1 MQRLCVIAVLCAVGL
16 ALAAAP
22 GAVAAAPAPTPVGD
36 DVGFVSFGALAERV
50 SVAAYTQ
57 ALHIPGFSRRERSA
71 LSAAR
76 RARQRQADLL
86 DAPLGGDA
94 PRSDDFHIVVPATT
108 KVAVLKAILGLDR
121 ALTSV
126 YAYGTSQAQD
136 PATRLLLA
144 RLLAGDA
151 QFLSQDRVMAGLS
164 PHAGLP
170 APLDVDAAGSVLDP
184 YLQSVGTPQEITS

>member
-1 MQRLCVIAVLCAVGL
+1 MQRLRVGAVLGVVLL
-16 ALAAAP
+16 AIAAAP
-22 GAVAAAPAPTPVGD
+22 GALAAAPAPTPVGD

-57 ALHIPGFSRRERSA
+57 ALRVRGFSRRERA
-71 LSAAR
+71 LLSAAR
-76 RARQRQADLL
+76 AVKQREVRLL

-108 KVAVLKAILGLDR
+108 KAGALGSILGLDR
-121 ALTSV
+121 ALCSV
-126 YAYGTSQAQD
+126 YAYGTSQTHD

-151 QFLSQDRVMAGLS
+151 QFLTQDRVMAGLS

-170 APLDVDAAGSVLDP
+170 APLDVDTEGAVLDP
-184 YLQSVGTPQEITS
+184 YLQPVGTPQEVTP